1 LVPDFSLPM
10 FELGIGNPS
19 RAKETNMDRQFK
31 AFLTMLAFLL
41 GAAPAGAQDT
51 ASSFAALDKDKDGM
65 ISVTEAKAD
74 KQIAA
79 KFAVADKDQDGFLS
93 RAEYDAIVKR

>member
-1 LVPDFSLPM
+1 
-10 FELGIGNPS
+10 
-19 RAKETNMDRQFK
+19 MDRELK
-31 AFLTMLAFLL
+31 AFLMMLGFLL
-41 GAAPAGAQDT
+41 AAPAGAQDA

-79 KFAVADKDQDGFLS
+79 KFAAADKDQDGFLS